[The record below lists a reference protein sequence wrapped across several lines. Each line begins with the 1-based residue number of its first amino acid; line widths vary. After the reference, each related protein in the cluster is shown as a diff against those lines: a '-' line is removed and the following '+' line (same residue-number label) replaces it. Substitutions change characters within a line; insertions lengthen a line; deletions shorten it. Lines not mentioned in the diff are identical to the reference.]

1 MINMIKFFKKHKIT
15 PNLTEG
21 NILNN
26 IFILALPLLVRA
38 VLESFQSVIDMF
50 WVGRLGPE
58 ALAGVAMGGTIVMV
72 LFPLLIGIG
81 TGTTVMVARAIG
93 AKNQEAADNAATQSI
108 IIALITAAVL
118 CLIGILFSHDLLK
131 LLQASPEV
139 ILIGEG
145 YLKIILAG
153 GVAMTML
160 FLCGSILQGAGDAV
174 TPMKIMGL
182 SVIANIILDPFLI
195 FGWLG
200 LPALGVKGAALATII
215 AEGIGSFFLL
225 YILFKG
231 KSNIHIRFD
240 KYKINFAAISQIF
253 KIGIPSSIQMLARH
267 LMNLVLMAIVA
278 GYGTYAVAA
287 YGIGLRLRMLF
298 LLPAFSFGAA
308 AATLVGQN
316 LGAKQPDRAHKT
328 AWLATLMNAA
338 IMTVIGILLF
348 LFAENVIS
356 LFNKNPEV
364 ISIGVKYLKITSLF
378 FPAIAF
384 GVVFGRA
391 INGAGDTIP
400 PMIITFVT
408 LWLIQIPLAIILPR
422 YTILGLDGIWWAISI
437 ATLIQGILA
446 LLWFERGTWKLK
458 KVHLYS

>member
-1 MINMIKFFKKHKIT
+1 MIKFFRKNKTI

-38 VLESFQSVIDMF
+38 VLGSFQSVIDMF
-50 WVGRLGPE
+50 WVGKLGHQ

-81 TGTTVMVARAIG
+81 SGTTVMVARAIG
-93 AKNQEAADNAATQSI
+93 AKNREAADNAATQSI
-108 IIALITAAVL
+108 IIALITAAIL
-118 CLIGILFSHDLLK
+118 CLIGILFSRQLLE
-131 LLQASPEV
+131 LLRAGPEV
-139 ILIGEG
+139 TIIGQG
-145 YLKIILAG
+145 YLKVILAG
-153 GVAMTML
+153 GIAMTML
-160 FLCGSILQGAGDAV
+160 FLCGSILQGAGDTI

-182 SVIANIILDPFLI
+182 SVVANIIIDPFLI
-195 FGWLG
+195 FGWCG
-200 LPALGVKGAALATII
+200 LPALGVKGAALATIT
-215 AEGIGSFFLL
+215 AEGAGAIFLL

-231 KSNIHIRFD
+231 KSHIHIRFD
-240 KYKINFAAISQIF
+240 KYKINFAVIWQILR
-253 KIGIPSSIQMLARH
+253 IGVPTSVQMLFRN

-287 YGIGLRLRMLF
+287 YGIGLRLRMMF
-298 LLPAFSFGAA
+298 LLPAFAFGTA

-316 LGAKQPDRAHKT
+316 LGAQQPERAHKT
-328 AWLATLMNAA
+328 AWLAVLINAA
-338 IMTVIGILLF
+338 GMALIGIVLFIFSDTVIG
-348 LFAENVIS
+348 
-356 LFNKNPEV
+356 LFNKNPDV
-364 ISIGVKYLKITSLF
+364 LLIGIRYLKITSLF

-384 GVVFGRA
+384 GVVCGRA

-400 PMIITFVT
+400 PMIITFVS
-408 LWLIQIPLAIILPR
+408 LWLIQIPLALILPK

-458 KVHLYS
+458 KVHLYT

>member
-1 MINMIKFFKKHKIT
+1 MIRFFKKRKTT

-50 WVGRLGPE
+50 WVGRLGPQ

-81 TGTTVMVARAIG
+81 TGTTVMVARSIG

-108 IIALITAAVL
+108 IIALITAGIL
-118 CLIGILFSHDLLK
+118 CLVGILFSHELLK

-139 ILIGEG
+139 ILIGER
-145 YLKIILAG
+145 YLKVILLG

-160 FLCGSILQGAGDAV
+160 FLSGSILQGAGDAV
-174 TPMKIMGL
+174 TPMKIMSL
-182 SVIANIILDPFLI
+182 SVVANIILDPFLI

-200 LPALGVKGAALATII
+200 LPALGVRGAALATVI
-215 AEGIGSFFLL
+215 AEGSGSFFLL

-240 KYKINFAAISQIF
+240 KYKINFAAIAQIF
-253 KIGIPSSIQMLARH
+253 KIGIPSSMQMLFRH

-278 GYGTYAVAA
+278 TYGTYAVAA
-287 YGIGLRLRMLF
+287 YGIGLRLRMMF

-316 LGAKQPDRAHKT
+316 LGAKQPDRAHRT
-328 AWLATLMNAA
+328 AWLATLINAA
-338 IMTVIGILLF
+338 IMTAIGLLLF
-348 LFAENVIS
+348 IFSENVIG

-364 ISIGVKYLKITSLF
+364 IFIGVKYLKITSLF

-400 PMIITFVT
+400 PMIITFIT
-408 LWLIQIPLAIILPR
+408 LWLIQIPLAVILPK

-446 LLWFERGTWKLK
+446 LVWFERGSWKLK
-458 KVHLYS
+458 KVHLYT